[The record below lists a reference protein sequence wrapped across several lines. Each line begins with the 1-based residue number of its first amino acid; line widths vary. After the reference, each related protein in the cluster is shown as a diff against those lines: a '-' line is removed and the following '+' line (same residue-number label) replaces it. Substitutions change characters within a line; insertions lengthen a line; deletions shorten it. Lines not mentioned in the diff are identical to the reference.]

1 MLEIHLMNDREVVV
15 RKTVEAGTMHL
26 YGSGIDPKEQ
36 DRLNRASSIP
46 RREWVMGH
54 VGSPSPAPLK
64 ANTLYS
70 PRHICERAVSWA

>member
-54 VGSPSPAPLK
+54 GSCGFSFSSPFESQYTKQPQAYL
-64 ANTLYS
+64 
-70 PRHICERAVSWA
+70 